1 MDMPGKNEDFSELE
15 EEPAPPLV
23 PPETRRLSILD
34 WSALIAVV
42 AGGLNSGL
50 IAAVELDVFEKILPS
65 AAAIRS
71 VYGLIGLAALYSVV
85 LLFRLGEAPD

>member
-1 MDMPGKNEDFSELE
+1 MDMPGNNEDFSEVKE
-15 EEPAPPLV
+15 EAAPSSTLPDA
-23 PPETRRLSILD
+23 RALSVLD

-50 IAAVELDVFEKILPS
+50 IAAVDLDVFARLVPW
-65 AAAIRS
+65 AAATRCI
-71 VYGLIGLAALYSVV
+71 YGLIGLAALYSVV

>member
-1 MDMPGKNEDFSELE
+1 MDMPGKNEDFYELD

-23 PPETRRLSILD
+23 PPETRSLSILD

-50 IAAVELDVFEKILPS
+50 IAAVGLDVFEKILPS

>member
-1 MDMPGKNEDFSELE
+1 MDMPGKNEDFFELE
-15 EEPAPPLV
+15 EEPAPPLA
-23 PPETRRLSILD
+23 PPETRSLSILD

-42 AGGLNSGL
+42 AGGLNSRL
-50 IAAVELDVFEKILPS
+50 IAAVQLHRFERFLPS
-65 AAAIRS
+65 PAAIRS